1 MGWIKLSIKSN
12 LLIVKIVMKCDG
24 AVRLHG
30 VACFNVHTRFLPTD
44 HSVPFFKK
52 NGKKP
57 KGEERQPKCAMIW
70 C

>member
-1 MGWIKLSIKSN
+1 
-12 LLIVKIVMKCDG
+12 MKCDS